1 MVSDKKPMPLIFIK
15 EGNTM
20 KKHSNGLSVAAMIY
34 AFVFSPVGLIMGI
47 MAKKKH
53 PDDRLADAA
62 FILSLVFIILFILL
76 IVGCNLGELWLK
88 SQP

>member
-1 MVSDKKPMPLIFIK
+1 
-15 EGNTM
+15 M

-47 MAKKKH
+47 IAKKKH
-53 PDDRLADAA
+53 PDDKLADAA
-62 FILSLVFIILFILL
+62 FIVSLVFIIIFVVL
-76 IVGCNLGELWLK
+76 IAACELGELWLK